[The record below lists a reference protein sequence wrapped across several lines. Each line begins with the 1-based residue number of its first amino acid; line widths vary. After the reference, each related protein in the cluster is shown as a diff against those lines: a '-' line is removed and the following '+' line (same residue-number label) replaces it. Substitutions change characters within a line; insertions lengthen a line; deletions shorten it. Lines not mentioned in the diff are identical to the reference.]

1 MLVINIT
8 KNLLCEKKKKP
19 LELIN
24 RTRMCEASEFK
35 GKHLQDI
42 TEKQIKH
49 TKLNLTQWK
58 KRICQ
63 ASQSHLEEAQKKHL
77 EGEKTVNSR
86 VDHQWD
92 GLWAWMKM

>member
-8 KNLLCEKKKKP
+8 KNLLCGKKKT

-24 RTRMCEASEFK
+24 RTTMCEASEFK

-49 TKLNLTQWK
+49 TKLNLTQWNK
-58 KRICQ
+58 EYIRPANHTLRKLKRGIWKERKQ
-63 ASQSHLEEAQKKHL
+63 
-77 EGEKTVNSR
+77 
-86 VDHQWD
+86 
-92 GLWAWMKM
+92 